1 MSWLSSTLD
10 YSLPT
15 THLKSFAGHSL
26 DRNLFPQKNIVNPPN
41 MRFSTAILFAGNAF
55 AAVQQEC
62 LANHNEDLAAF
73 ADCANKGALS
83 LCLSNLKETD
93 EAALKTCYTSAGCA
107 DEDAAR
113 EAHYTLERCS
123 ELAKAGELKKRY
135 EAAAMPTLIPDAEA
149 ASTITKGP
157 ERTGGELKK
166 RATDTSRGTKCYTTF
181 KKSTEQCDLETVS
194 DKTQTAT
201 CYSTE
206 ISTSTCRSD
215 VICTTDSA
223 AEDICMVKREMD
235 TAGII
240 IAIVFAASAA
250 GMLGYLTF
258 MCCRDRKEQKRLVAK
273 SEAVALARA
282 ATKKQR
288 AAQRQPLIR
297 NASGQSAPGA
307 PAGNPFQD
315 RI

>member
-1 MSWLSSTLD
+1 
-10 YSLPT
+10 
-15 THLKSFAGHSL
+15 
-26 DRNLFPQKNIVNPPN
+26 
-41 MRFSTAILFAGNAF
+41 MRFSTVALFAGNAL
-55 AAVQQEC
+55 AGVQQEC
-62 LANHNEDLAAF
+62 LNNHSKDLAAF
-73 ADCANKGALS
+73 ADCAIKGALAE
-83 LCLSNLKETD
+83 CLSNLKETD
-93 EAALKTCYTSAGCA
+93 ERALLSCYTSAGCSP
-107 DEDAAR
+107 EAAAQ
-113 EAHYTLERCS
+113 EAHYTFERCS

-135 EAAAMPTLIPDAEA
+135 QAAPLPTLMPRAEA
-149 ASTITKGP
+149 
-157 ERTGGELKK
+157 TGGLQK
-166 RATDTSRGTKCYTTF
+166 RADTSRGTDCFSTF
-181 KKSTEQCDLETVS
+181 STSVEQCDLETVS
-194 DKTQTAT
+194 DKTKTAT

-206 ISTSTCRSD
+206 VKTSTCKD
-215 VICTTDSA
+215 EVICTTDASA
-223 AEDICMVKREMD
+223 NHVCMNKVEMD

-250 GMLGYLTF
+250 LMLGYLTF

-307 PAGNPFQD
+307 GNPFQD

>member
-1 MSWLSSTLD
+1 
-10 YSLPT
+10 
-15 THLKSFAGHSL
+15 
-26 DRNLFPQKNIVNPPN
+26 
-41 MRFSTAILFAGNAF
+41 MRFSTAVLFAGNAL

-83 LCLSNLKETD
+83 FCLSNLKETD
-93 EAALKTCYTSAGCA
+93 EAALKTCYTSAGCS

-135 EAAAMPTLIPDAEA
+135 NVAALPTLIPRAEA
-149 ASTITKGP
+149 ADAITDAP
-157 ERTGGELKK
+157 MVTGELKK
-166 RATDTSRGTKCYTTF
+166 RAADTSRGTACFTTF

-215 VICTTDSA
+215 VICTTDASA
-223 AEDICMVKREMD
+223 ADMCMTKREMD
-235 TAGII
+235 TAAII
-240 IAIVFAASAA
+240 IAIVFSGCAAL
-250 GMLGYLTF
+250 MLVWLIC
-258 MCCRDRKEQKRLVAK
+258 MSCRDR
-273 SEAVALARA
+273 
-282 ATKKQR
+282 
-288 AAQRQPLIR
+288 
-297 NASGQSAPGA
+297 
-307 PAGNPFQD
+307 
-315 RI
+315 

>member
-1 MSWLSSTLD
+1 
-10 YSLPT
+10 
-15 THLKSFAGHSL
+15 
-26 DRNLFPQKNIVNPPN
+26 
-41 MRFSTAILFAGNAF
+41 MRFSTAVLFAGNAL

-62 LANHNEDLAAF
+62 LTNHNEDLAAF

-83 LCLSNLKETD
+83 FCLSNLKETD
-93 EAALKTCYTSAGCA
+93 EAALKTCYSSAGCS

-113 EAHYTLERCS
+113 EAHYTIERCS

-135 EAAAMPTLIPDAEA
+135 NAAVMPTLIPEA
-149 ASTITKGP
+149 AGITDAPKP
-157 ERTGGELKK
+157 TGELKLKK
-166 RATDTSRGTKCYTTF
+166 RADTSRGEACFETF
-181 KKSTEQCDLETVS
+181 SKSTQQCDLETVS

-201 CYSTE
+201 CYSTQ
-206 ISTSTCRSD
+206 IKTSTCKST
-215 VICTTDSA
+215 VICTLDASA
-223 AEDICMVKREMD
+223 DDICMTKREMD

-250 GMLGYLTF
+250 AMLGYLTF

-273 SEAVALARA
+273 AEAVSLARA

-288 AAQRQPLIR
+288 AAQRQPLVR
-297 NASGQSAPGA
+297 NASGQSAPGG
-307 PAGNPFQD
+307 GNPFQD

>member
-1 MSWLSSTLD
+1 
-10 YSLPT
+10 
-15 THLKSFAGHSL
+15 
-26 DRNLFPQKNIVNPPN
+26 
-41 MRFSTAILFAGNAF
+41 MRFSTAAIFFAGNAL

-62 LANHNEDLAAF
+62 LANHHEDLAAF

-83 LCLSNLKETD
+83 FCLSKLKETD
-93 EAALKTCYTSAGCA
+93 EAALKSCYTSAGCSS
-107 DEDAAR
+107 DAAAK
-113 EAHYTLERCS
+113 EAHYTFERCS

-135 EAAAMPTLIPDAEA
+135 NAAPMPAILPRADAAAA
-149 ASTITKGP
+149 ITDGP
-157 ERTGGELKK
+157 MATGELKK
-166 RATDTSRGTKCYTTF
+166 RATDTSRGTNCYTTF

-194 DKTQTAT
+194 DKTKTAT

-206 ISTSTCRSD
+206 ISTSKCKDD
-215 VICTTDSA
+215 VICTTDASSG
-223 AEDICMVKREMD
+223 DICMTKKEMD

-250 GMLGYLTF
+250 LMLGYLTF

-307 PAGNPFQD
+307 GNPFQD

>member
-1 MSWLSSTLD
+1 
-10 YSLPT
+10 
-15 THLKSFAGHSL
+15 
-26 DRNLFPQKNIVNPPN
+26 
-41 MRFSTAILFAGNAF
+41 MRFSTAILFAGNAL

-62 LANHNEDLAAF
+62 LANHHEDLAAF

-83 LCLSNLKETD
+83 YCLANLKETD
-93 EAALKTCYTSAGCA
+93 EAALKNCYTSAGCSS
-107 DEDAAR
+107 DAAAK
-113 EAHYTLERCS
+113 EAHYTFERCS
-123 ELAKAGELKKRY
+123 EIAKAGELKKRY
-135 EAAAMPTLIPDAEA
+135 EAAPIPAIIPRVEA
-149 ASTITKGP
+149 AAAITDGP
-157 ERTGGELKK
+157 KATGELKK
-166 RATDTSRGTKCYTTF
+166 RAADTSRGTDCYTTF

-194 DKTQTAT
+194 DKTRTAT

-206 ISTSTCRSD
+206 ISTSSCRD
-215 VICTTDSA
+215 EVLCTTDASSD
-223 AEDICMVKREMD
+223 DICMTKKEMD

-250 GMLGYLTF
+250 LMLGYLTF

-307 PAGNPFQD
+307 GNPFQD

>member
-1 MSWLSSTLD
+1 LLGILSTVALSR
-10 YSLPT
+10 
-15 THLKSFAGHSL
+15 LKNRYPL
-26 DRNLFPQKNIVNPPN
+26 N
-41 MRFSTAILFAGNAF
+41 MRFSTAVLFAGNAL

-62 LANHNEDLAAF
+62 LTNHNEDLAAF

-83 LCLSNLKETD
+83 FCLSNLKETD
-93 EAALKTCYTSAGCA
+93 EAALKTCYTSAGCS

-123 ELAKAGELKKRY
+123 ELEKAGELKKRFNI
-135 EAAAMPTLIPDAEA
+135 AALPTLLPRAEA
-149 ASTITKGP
+149 AGAITEAPKA
-157 ERTGGELKK
+157 TGELKK
-166 RATDTSRGTKCYTTF
+166 RADTSRGTDCYTTF

-206 ISTSTCRSD
+206 ISTSTCRSE
-215 VICTTDSA
+215 VICTTDASA
-223 AEDICMVKREMD
+223 ADICMTKKEMD

-250 GMLGYLTF
+250 LMLGYLTF
-258 MCCRDRKEQKRLVAK
+258 MCCRDRKEQKRLAAK

-307 PAGNPFQD
+307 GNPFQD

>member
-1 MSWLSSTLD
+1 
-10 YSLPT
+10 
-15 THLKSFAGHSL
+15 
-26 DRNLFPQKNIVNPPN
+26 
-41 MRFSTAILFAGNAF
+41 MRFSTAVLFAGNAL

-62 LANHNEDLAAF
+62 LTNHNEDLAAF

-83 LCLSNLKETD
+83 SCLSNLKETD
-93 EAALKTCYTSAGCA
+93 EAALRTCYTSAGCSA
-107 DEDAAR
+107 EDAAR
-113 EAHYTLERCS
+113 EAHYTIERCS
-123 ELAKAGELKKRY
+123 EFAKAGELKKRM
-135 EAAAMPTLIPDAEA
+135 AAAALPTLIPRAEA
-149 ASTITKGP
+149 AGSITQGP
-157 ERTGGELKK
+157 EATGELKK
-166 RATDTSRGTKCYTTF
+166 RATDTSRGTDCYTTF
-181 KKSTEQCDLETVS
+181 KKKTEQCDLETVS

-206 ISTSTCRSD
+206 INTSSCRD
-215 VICTTDSA
+215 EVICTTDASS
-223 AEDICMVKREMD
+223 DNICMTKKEMD

-240 IAIVFAASAA
+240 IAVVFAASAA

-273 SEAVALARA
+273 AETVALARA

-307 PAGNPFQD
+307 GNPFQD

>member
-1 MSWLSSTLD
+1 
-10 YSLPT
+10 
-15 THLKSFAGHSL
+15 
-26 DRNLFPQKNIVNPPN
+26 
-41 MRFSTAILFAGNAF
+41 MRFSTAVFFAGNAL

-62 LANHNEDLAAF
+62 LANHHEDLAAF

-83 LCLSNLKETD
+83 FCLSKLKETD
-93 EAALKTCYTSAGCA
+93 EAALKTCYTSAGCSSEA
-107 DEDAAR
+107 AAR
-113 EAHYTLERCS
+113 EAHYTLERCT
-123 ELAKAGELKKRY
+123 ELAKAGELKKRFNVAALPTLLPRA
-135 EAAAMPTLIPDAEA
+135 EAAAGITNGPKPT
-149 ASTITKGP
+149 
-157 ERTGGELKK
+157 GELKK
-166 RATDTSRGTKCYTTF
+166 RAKDTSRGTDCYTTF
-181 KKSTEQCDLETVS
+181 KKSTQQCDLETVS
-194 DKTQTAT
+194 DKTKTAT

-206 ISTSTCRSD
+206 ISTSSCKD
-215 VICTTDSA
+215 EVICTTDASSA
-223 AEDICMVKREMD
+223 NICMTKKEMD

-240 IAIVFAASAA
+240 IAIAFAASAA
-250 GMLGYLTF
+250 LMLGYLTF

-297 NASGQSAPGA
+297 NASGQSAPGGQTV